1 MKPRDLI
8 SRIPSNIRLQS
19 LARIQKSAMSLSNRR
34 VLSDWILVVADLT
47 PFILGLAVAYWGD
60 RIHRVSWIGA
70 LILLQSASFFVLII
84 PHLTHRVRVIAETP
98 NVTHM
103 SLYAG

>member
-1 MKPRDLI
+1 LSAQNRRSAEICDGA
-8 SRIPSNIRLQS
+8 QS
-19 LARIQKSAMSLSNRR
+19 LSKRR
-34 VLSDWILVVADLT
+34 VLSDWILVVAELT

-60 RIHRVSWIGA
+60 RIHRASWIGA
-70 LILLQSASFFVLII
+70 LILLQSASYFILII
-84 PHLTHRVRVIAETP
+84 PHLTHRARVIDETL